1 MPHYKSLPAA
11 MKRMNS
17 KYKCIYQVKKIYI
30 GQQALLFPLNP
41 LHMWSTLNPVE
52 DDKMQGHILVSADH
66 SSTNCSMK
74 NHFEVSL
81 HTHQSSRFHVNGK
94 RSFDGNDQDLAE
106 IACAYLL
113 STQSKRCEV
122 LSNETLPCKS
132 FGSKKSS
139 ILQSHRKK
147 CNGTSVIKQHI

>member
-1 MPHYKSLPAA
+1 MT
-11 MKRMNS
+11 RC
-17 KYKCIYQVKKIYI
+17 KYIY
-30 GQQALLFPLNP
+30 
-41 LHMWSTLNPVE
+41 W
-52 DDKMQGHILVSADH
+52 LVLENADH
-66 SSTNCSMK
+66 SSTKCSMK

-122 LSNETLPCKS
+122 FSNETLPCKS
-132 FGSKKSS
+132 FGSKKVFD
-139 ILQSHRKK
+139 ITEPQEEVQWHQCDKTAHL
-147 CNGTSVIKQHI
+147 G